1 MFLANNVSCF
11 KNHPFSN
18 KLALYSLNKG
28 TIEISAVQCLSI
40 CQFKI
45 GQGECMRK
53 KWIASSPASTP
64 RIHPH
69 KKKRYSEGYEN
80 GEMVGVK
87 KLLGP
92 LAAYERIGPIRV
104 VGFRTRGTINPG
116 GFAMEFLRS
125 WSELG
130 VALRLELR
138 FDLSPTAS
146 HATAITH
153 RPLISIFRP
162 VPSLPIHPPLPSP
175 VHLPRLHHRHPCS
188 FCFFI
193 AIVGTQ
199 ILECLRYSMLLHTS
213 DLDPIDRHELI
224 VPQILCRTSAPFPS
238 IVMQCLDLAVM
249 I

>member
-1 MFLANNVSCF
+1 MLSFRFLLMMNTFCF

-18 KLALYSLNKG
+18 KLAPHFRNED
-28 TIEISAVQCLSI
+28 TIEILAVRCLSI

-45 GQGECMRK
+45 GRGEYTRK
-53 KWIASSPASTP
+53 KWIAPFPPCPST
-64 RIHPH
+64 RAR
-69 KKKRYSEGYEN
+69 KKWYSKRYEN
-80 GEMVGVK
+80 GEMAGVK
-87 KLLGP
+87 KLVGT
-92 LAAYERIGPIRV
+92 LAPYERIGPIRV

-162 VPSLPIHPPLPSP
+162 ARALFDHPFPPRPPPPPSP
-175 VHLPRLHHRHPCS
+175 SSPLLPLLLHRDRRYS
-188 FCFFI
+188 D
-193 AIVGTQ
+193 T
-199 ILECLRYSMLLHTS
+199 CLRYSMLLRTS

-224 VPQILCRTSAPFPS
+224 VPQILPHLCFPS
-238 IVMQCLDLAVM
+238 LR
-249 I
+249 